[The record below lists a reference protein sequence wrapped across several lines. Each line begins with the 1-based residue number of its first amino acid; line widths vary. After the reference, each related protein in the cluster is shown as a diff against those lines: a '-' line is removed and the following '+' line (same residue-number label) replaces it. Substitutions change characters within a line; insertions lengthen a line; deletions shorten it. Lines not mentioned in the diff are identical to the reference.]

1 MSHLG
6 IVTYLCMF
14 SFLKVKFMQSFVIGL
29 GLGNRVAFNF
39 SIFGI
44 VTFVYVQFI
53 VFTKV

>member
-14 SFLKVKFMQSFVIGL
+14 SFLKVNLCSHLYPITM
-29 GLGNRVAFNF
+29 GLGNSVAFNF

-44 VTFVYVQFI
+44 VTFM
-53 VFTKV
+53 